1 MSYLKMENE
10 EILEK
15 IAIGVQ
21 NSALVGFGIQVGK
34 ISITPVPKEPTA
46 GHITFEKKFKS
57 APVVNVTPSS
67 EVPGTVITGV
77 SAVNVTTSGC
87 DVYVTR
93 TNNTVTNVM
102 WLAIGPA

>member
-1 MSYLKMENE
+1 M
-10 EILEK
+10 IQTGK
-15 IAIGVQ
+15 IAI
-21 NSALVGFGIQVGK
+21 
-34 ISITPVPKEPTA
+34 TPKPNEPTS
-46 GHITFEKKFKS
+46 GHLTFSKKFKS

-93 TNNTVTNVM
+93 TNNTVTNIM
-102 WLAIGPA
+102 WAAIGPA

>member
-1 MSYLKMENE
+1 MSCLKMENE

-15 IAIGVQ
+15 ITVDVQ
-21 NSALVGFGIQVGK
+21 NSALGGFGIQVGK